1 MSTKDM
7 DFIDDVL
14 EDFLDAKERNKLYD
28 FAQERKSKNIT
39 DATNSNKDWEDFW
52 TNEDTDD

>member
-14 EDFLDAKERNKLYD
+14 DGFLDAKERSKLYD

>member
-1 MSTKDM
+1 M

-14 EDFLDAKERNKLYD
+14 DGFLDAKERSKLYD